1 VNKNLLLLTLSQVF
15 GFTAATITVFLSGI
29 IGSQITSINFLST
42 LPTAIY
48 VVGTAIFTILAA
60 KIMSKIGRRLGFIF
74 AAFGSSTASL
84 LGAFAISQQNFILFC
99 VSCLILGMG
108 AAFNHQYRFAAAESV
123 KKEKAPKAISI
134 LMLAGIVSAFLGITS
149 ANYTKNL
156 IPNYLYV
163 GSYLMLAVF
172 TFMPAILLFFYKNN
186 ETTKIDLNNKY
197 NSGRKLF
204 EIIFQPRFLQAVI
217 ASAFAYAVMSF
228 LMTATPLSMHV
239 MEKMSLEKTGL
250 VLQFHVAAMFLPSL
264 FTGNLIKKL
273 GHSNIMYIGV
283 LFLVVTIILSLFEQS
298 YANYMV
304 ALIFL
309 GFGWNFLFISGTSL
323 VVLTYKEEEKFKAQ
337 GINDLIVFTTM
348 ALASLS
354 AGIVLSLTSWTTMN
368 LVCIPFLVLIV
379 YSTFRADI
387 LSKK

>member
-1 VNKNLLLLTLSQVF
+1 
-15 GFTAATITVFLSGI
+15 
-29 IGSQITSINFLST
+29 
-42 LPTAIY
+42 
-48 VVGTAIFTILAA
+48 
-60 KIMSKIGRRLGFIF
+60 M
-74 AAFGSSTASL
+74 SL
-84 LGAFAISQQNFILFC
+84 LDQIQKD
-99 VSCLILGMG
+99 MY
-108 AAFNHQYRFAAAESV
+108 AAMKSGE
-123 KKEKAPKAISI
+123 KEKAPKAISI

-156 IPNYLYV
+156 IPDYLYV
-163 GSYLMLAVF
+163 GSYLMLAAF
-172 TFMPAILLFFYKNN
+172 TFIPAILLFFYKND
-186 ETTKIDLNNKY
+186 EKAKIDLNNT
-197 NSGRKLF
+197 NTGRRLF

-250 VLQFHVAAMFLPSL
+250 VLQLHVAAMFLPSL
-264 FTGNLIKKL
+264 ITGNLIKKF
-273 GHSNIMYIGV
+273 GHSNIMYMGV
-283 LFLVVTIILSLFEQS
+283 LMLVVTIVLSLFEQS

-368 LVCIPFLVLIV
+368 LVCIPFLVLII
-379 YSTFRADI
+379 YSIFRADI
-387 LSKK
+387 LSKKD

>member
-1 VNKNLLLLTLSQVF
+1 MNKNLSLLTISQVF
-15 GFTAATITVFLSGI
+15 GFTAATVTVFLSGI
-29 IGSQITSINFLST
+29 IGSQITSIKHLST
-42 LPTAIY
+42 LPTALY

-60 KIMSKIGRRLGFIF
+60 RIMSKIGRRLGFIF
-74 AAFGSSTASL
+74 AALGSSMASL

-99 VSCLILGMG
+99 ISCLILGMG

-123 KKEKAPKAISI
+123 EKEKAPKAISI

-156 IPNYLYV
+156 IPDYLYV
-163 GSYLMLAVF
+163 GSYLMLAAF
-172 TFMPAILLFFYKNN
+172 TFIPAVLLFFYKNN
-186 ETTKIDLNNKY
+186 EKTKIDLNNT
-197 NSGRKLF
+197 NTGRRLF

-250 VLQFHVAAMFLPSL
+250 VLQLHVAAMFLPSL
-264 FTGNLIKKL
+264 ITGNLIKKF
-273 GHSNIMYIGV
+273 GHSNIMYMGV
-283 LFLVVTIILSLFEQS
+283 LMLVVTIVLSLFEQS

-368 LVCIPFLVLIV
+368 LVCIPFLVLII
-379 YSTFRADI
+379 YSIFRADI
-387 LSKK
+387 LSKKD

>member
-1 VNKNLLLLTLSQVF
+1 MNKNLWILTLSQVF

-29 IGSQITSINFLST
+29 IGSQIASIKSLAT
-42 LPTAIY
+42 LPTALY

-60 KIMSKIGRRLGFIF
+60 RIMSKIGRRLGFVF
-74 AAFGSSTASL
+74 AALGSSAASL

-99 VSCLILGMG
+99 ISCLILGMG

-123 KKEKAPKAISI
+123 EKEKAPKAISI

-156 IPNYLYV
+156 IPDYLYV
-163 GSYLMLAVF
+163 GSYLMLAAF
-172 TFMPAILLFFYKNN
+172 TFIPAILLFFYKND
-186 ETTKIDLNNKY
+186 EKAKIDLNNT
-197 NSGRKLF
+197 NTGRRLF

-250 VLQFHVAAMFLPSL
+250 VLQLHVAAMFLPSL
-264 FTGNLIKKL
+264 ITGNLIKKF
-273 GHSNIMYIGV
+273 GHSNIMYMGV
-283 LFLVVTIILSLFEQS
+283 LMLVVTIVLSLFEQS

-368 LVCIPFLVLIV
+368 LVCIPFLVLII
-379 YSTFRADI
+379 YSIFRADI
-387 LSKK
+387 LSKKD

>member
-1 VNKNLLLLTLSQVF
+1 MNKNLWILTLSQVF

-29 IGSQITSINFLST
+29 IGSQIASIKSLAT
-42 LPTAIY
+42 LPTALY

-60 KIMSKIGRRLGFIF
+60 RIMSKIGRRLGFIF
-74 AAFGSSTASL
+74 AALGSSMASL

-99 VSCLILGMG
+99 ISCLILGMG

-123 KKEKAPKAISI
+123 EKEKAPKAISI

-156 IPNYLYV
+156 IPDYLYV
-163 GSYLMLAVF
+163 GSYLMLAAF
-172 TFMPAILLFFYKNN
+172 TFIPAILLFFYKND
-186 ETTKIDLNNKY
+186 EKAKIDLNNT
-197 NSGRKLF
+197 NTGRRLF

-250 VLQFHVAAMFLPSL
+250 VLQLHVAAMFLPSL
-264 FTGNLIKKL
+264 ITGNLIKKF
-273 GHSNIMYIGV
+273 GHSNIMYMGV
-283 LFLVVTIILSLFEQS
+283 LMLVVTIVLSLFEQS

-368 LVCIPFLVLIV
+368 LVCIPFLVLII
-379 YSTFRADI
+379 YSIFRADI
-387 LSKK
+387 LSKKD

>member
-1 VNKNLLLLTLSQVF
+1 MNKNLTLLTLSQVF

-29 IGSQITSINFLST
+29 IGSQITSLKFLAT

-60 KIMSKIGRRLGFIF
+60 RIMSKIGRRLGFIL
-74 AAFGSSTASL
+74 AALGSSVASL
-84 LGAFAISQQNFILFC
+84 LAAYSISQQNFILFC
-99 VSCLILGMG
+99 ISCLILGMG

-123 KKEKAPKAISI
+123 EKEKAAKAISI
-134 LMLAGIVSAFLGITS
+134 LMLAGIVAAFLGITS

-156 IPNYLYV
+156 IPDHLYV
-163 GSYLMLAVF
+163 GSYLLLAVF
-172 TFMPAILLFFYKNN
+172 TFIPAIFLFFYKNN
-186 ETTKIDLNNKY
+186 ENTKIELNNKY
-197 NSGRKLF
+197 DGRRLF

-228 LMTATPLSMHV
+228 LMTATPMSMHL

-264 FTGNLIKKL
+264 ITGNLIKKF
-273 GHSNIMYIGV
+273 GHSKIIYIGV
-283 LFLVVTIILSLFEQS
+283 LFFAATVVLSLFEQT
-298 YANYMV
+298 YANYMI

-309 GFGWNFLFISGTSL
+309 GLGWNFLFISGTSL
-323 VVLTYKEEEKFKAQ
+323 VVLTYTEKEKFRAQ

-348 ALASLS
+348 AFASLS
-354 AGIVLSLTSWTTMN
+354 AGISLSLTSWTTIN
-368 LVCIPFLVLIV
+368 LLCIPFLVLII